1 MNLQIYR
8 FSLRKKI
15 KDFNV
20 SKSTFYRKISK
31 FRNTNI
37 FLPEDRQQYNQIF
50 VDALWL
56 KRKCC
61 YLIAR
66 TNENVIDFARYDS
79 ECSESWLDFLK
90 KFKPPKYVVCD
101 GQNNLLKAINK
112 VWSKTLVQQCQFHII
127 NNGRQKLA
135 KHPKTI
141 QGIQLRKLFLRVSN
155 IHWKRSYYI
164 FLLNHHYGMKYKKP
178 NERSIV

>member
-1 MNLQIYR
+1 MFLKEKIFIIEYESTDIQI
-8 FSLRKKI
+8 FFQKIKKI

-37 FLPEDRQQYNQIF
+37 FLPEDRQQYDQIF

-66 TNENVIDFARYDS
+66 TNENVIGFARYDS
-79 ECSESWLDFLK
+79 ECSES
-90 KFKPPKYVVCD
+90 
-101 GQNNLLKAINK
+101 
-112 VWSKTLVQQCQFHII
+112 
-127 NNGRQKLA
+127 
-135 KHPKTI
+135 
-141 QGIQLRKLFLRVSN
+141 
-155 IHWKRSYYI
+155 
-164 FLLNHHYGMKYKKP
+164 
-178 NERSIV
+178 